1 METVIV
7 ASLLAILAAAPAGA
21 QPLPDGTTVRVVPNG
36 AGDGAP
42 VAGKLGRNKG
52 SGCTMVT
59 LDRALPGGYTML
71 ALNAVRRLERR
82 DGGAWVDVPV
92 APLLARE
99 PKDCREA
106 AND

>member
-1 METVIV
+1 VETVIV
-7 ASLLAILAAAPAGA
+7 ASLLAALAATPAAA
-21 QPLPDGTTVRVVPNG
+21 QPLPDGTPVRVVPGG
-36 AGDGAP
+36 AGDGSP
-42 VAGKLGRNKG
+42 VTGKLARNKG

-59 LDRALPGGYTML
+59 LDRAQPGGYTML
-71 ALNAVRRLERR
+71 ALNAVKRLERR
-82 DGGAWVDVPV
+82 DGGAWVEVPV